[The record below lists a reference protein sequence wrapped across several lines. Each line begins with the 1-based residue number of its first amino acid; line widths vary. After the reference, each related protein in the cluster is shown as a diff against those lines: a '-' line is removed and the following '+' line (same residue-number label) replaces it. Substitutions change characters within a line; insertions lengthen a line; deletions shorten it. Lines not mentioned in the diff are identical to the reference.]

1 MRASRSVGRR
11 ALGVGFLALG
21 IGIAACNEGVTGRV
35 DQLDATAS
43 SDGDDAT
50 ASESS
55 PESGTLSDGPGGAAP
70 DSAALPDALTFVD
83 GGSDAQP
90 ILDARSDVTL
100 MVAEAGPDAQPVT
113 EAGADAQPVTEAG
126 SDAQPV
132 TEAGPDAQLVDA
144 GKDDAPADASEG
156 NDSGSDGA
164 AAQTYGI
171 IAALRGSACLA
182 CASDPVNSGC
192 VGDGIDCESLAGTAT
207 AGPASG
213 ESRAQLCRDTLT
225 CVLQSGCM
233 VVAGDATDPGN
244 GYACYCGDVSFATCA
259 TSPAQGACRS
269 SEESGLE
276 STSPNTVITRYSD
289 TSYGAGMANS
299 IALCMAQVC
308 QASCFP

>member
-1 MRASRSVGRR
+1 MRASRSVVRR
-11 ALGVGFLALG
+11 ALGVGFLALA

-50 ASESS
+50 TSESS
-55 PESGTLSDGPGGAAP
+55 SESGTLSDGPRRASP
-70 DSAALPDALTFVD
+70 DSAASPDALTFGD
-83 GGSDAQP
+83 ADSDTRP
-90 ILDARSDVTL
+90 ILDAWSDVMLT
-100 MVAEAGPDAQPVT
+100 VAEGGLDARPMTEAGPDAQPEAGPDAQPVT
-113 EAGADAQPVTEAG
+113 EAGPDAQPV
-126 SDAQPV
+126 
-132 TEAGPDAQLVDA
+132 DA
-144 GKDDAPADASEG
+144 GHDDAPADAS
-156 NDSGSDGA
+156 DSGGDGA
-164 AAQTYGI
+164 AAETYGI

-182 CASDPVNSGC
+182 CASDPINSGC
-192 VGDGIDCESLAGTAT
+192 VGDGIDCESLTDTAT

-225 CVLQSGCM
+225 CVLESGCM

-244 GYACYCGDVSFATCA
+244 GYACYCGDVPYGTCA
-259 TSPAQGACRS
+259 TSPAQGVCRS

-276 STSPNTVITRYSD
+276 STSPSTVITRYSD